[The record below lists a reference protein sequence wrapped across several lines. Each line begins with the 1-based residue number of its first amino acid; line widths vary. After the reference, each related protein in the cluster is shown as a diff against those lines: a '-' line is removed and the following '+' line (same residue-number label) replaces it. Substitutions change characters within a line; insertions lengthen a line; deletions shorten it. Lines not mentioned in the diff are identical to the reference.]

1 MKATILIAAVGA
13 LSASAFAY
21 AGDNGGKVTGLVGGA
36 ATGAVVGG
44 PVGAV
49 IGGAVGLTLGA
60 AVDPPPDRVVTYVR
74 EQPVERNVVIKERIR
89 VGHVLPERVVLTRVP
104 DDDRYA
110 YAVVNKH
117 RVIVEPKTR
126 KVVKVIE

>member
-1 MKATILIAAVGA
+1 MKATVLIAAVA
-13 LSASAFAY
+13 SLSAGTFAY

-60 AVDPPPDRVVTYVR
+60 AIDPPPDRVVTYVQ
-74 EQPVERNVVIKERIR
+74 EQPVEQNVVIKERIR
-89 VGHVLPERVVLTRVP
+89 VGHVLPDRVMLTPVP
-104 DDDRYA
+104 EDNRYA
-110 YAVVNKH
+110 YAVVNQH
-117 RVIVEPKTR
+117 RVIVNPKNR
-126 KVVKVIE
+126 VVVRVIE

>member
-1 MKATILIAAVGA
+1 MKATVLIAAAAA
-13 LSASAFAY
+13 LSAGTFAY
-21 AGDNGGKVTGLVGGA
+21 AGDNDGKVTGLVGGA

-60 AVDPPPDRVVTYVR
+60 AIDPPPDRVVTYV
-74 EQPVERNVVIKERIR
+74 EDQPVEHNVIVKERIR
-89 VGHVLPERVVLTRVP
+89 VGHVLPQRVVLTPVP
-104 DDDRYA
+104 DDTRYA

-117 RVIVEPKTR
+117 RVIVNPKNR
-126 KVVKVIE
+126 VVVRVMD

>member
-1 MKATILIAAVGA
+1 MKTTILIAAAAA
-13 LSASAFAY
+13 LSAGTFAY
-21 AGDNGGKVTGLVGGA
+21 AGDDSGKVTGLVGGA

-49 IGGAVGLTLGA
+49 IGGAVGLTVGA
-60 AVDPPPDRVVTYVR
+60 AIDPPPDRVVTYVQD
-74 EQPVERNVVIKERIR
+74 QPVERNVVIKERIR

-117 RVIVEPKTR
+117 RVIVNPKNR
-126 KVVKVIE
+126 VVVRVIE

>member
-1 MKATILIAAVGA
+1 MKATILIATAAA
-13 LSASAFAY
+13 LSAGTFAY

-60 AVDPPPDRVVTYVR
+60 AIDPPPDRVVTYVQ
-74 EQPVERNVVIKERIR
+74 EQPVDQSIVVHDTIR
-89 VGHVLPERVVLTRVP
+89 VGRPLPDRVILTPVP
-104 DDDRYA
+104 DDRRYA
-110 YAVVNKH
+110 YAIVNQH
-117 RVIVEPKTR
+117 RVIVDPR
-126 KVVKVIE
+126 NRVVVRVME

>member
-1 MKATILIAAVGA
+1 MKATVFIAAAAA
-13 LSASAFAY
+13 LSASTFAY
-21 AGDNGGKVTGLVGGA
+21 AGDSDGKVTGLVGGA

-49 IGGAVGLTLGA
+49 IGGAVGLTVGA
-60 AVDPPPDRVVTYVR
+60 AIDPPPDRVVTYV
-74 EQPVERNVVIKERIR
+74 EQQPVERNVIVKERIR
-89 VGHVLPERVVLTRVP
+89 VGHVLPERVMLMRVP

-117 RVIVEPKTR
+117 RVIVNPKNR
-126 KVVKVIE
+126 VVVRVMD